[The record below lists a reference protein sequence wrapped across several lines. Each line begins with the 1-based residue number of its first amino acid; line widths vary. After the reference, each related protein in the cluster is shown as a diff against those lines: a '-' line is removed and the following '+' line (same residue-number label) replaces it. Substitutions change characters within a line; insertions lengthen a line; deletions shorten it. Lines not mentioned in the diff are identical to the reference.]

1 MSLLHNPPGAHCF
14 SALLPFVLSLPTLCP
29 RAGTSSGLTAPCLA
43 TRSPEG
49 PPEHTAAGPQSGSP
63 PGTREAGTELHP
75 AHLPPGRPQTNKYL
89 QTSGKAPNKLRAP
102 AGCPLPGGPAGLGV
116 PLPPGSQPRDRRAE
130 GADKEENQFNHFLG
144 FHLDFT
150 GPPARLCTQI
160 YVALKRLRSKT
171 PTKQTGQPGP
181 TTSPLPP
188 NSLRVCCGLGCL
200 SAWKKERRGSLRS
213 IYIHIFSIKT
223 IK

>member
-1 MSLLHNPPGAHCF
+1 MSPLHNPPGSTVSRPCCRLF
-14 SALLPFVLSLPTLCP
+14 SRSPRCAPELGCAPASLPLPGNQEPGGATGVHSRWPPTREL
-29 RAGTSSGLTAPCLA
+29 SGD
-43 TRSPEG
+43 
-49 PPEHTAAGPQSGSP
+49 P
-63 PGTREAGTELHP
+63 PGLGSELLP

-89 QTSGKAPNKLRAP
+89 QTSGKAPNKPRAP

-116 PLPPGSQPRDRRAE
+116 PLPPGSQPRDRRAG
-130 GADKEENQFNHFLG
+130 GADKEENQLNHFLS

-160 YVALKRLRSKT
+160 DVAFKRLRSKT

-181 TTSPLPP
+181 TTSSLPP
-188 NSLRVCCGLGCL
+188 NSPRVYCRLGCL